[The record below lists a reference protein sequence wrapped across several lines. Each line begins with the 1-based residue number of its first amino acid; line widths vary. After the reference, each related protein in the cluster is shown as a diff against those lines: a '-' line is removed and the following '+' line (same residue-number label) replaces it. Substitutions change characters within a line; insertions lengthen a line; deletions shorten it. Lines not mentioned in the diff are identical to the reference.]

1 MTARRERELFS
12 LILHPILSNFTI
24 GEKMKGRSLGRSI
37 PPSIESEREREKRR
51 RRREMR
57 HLTDF
62 HRWNV

>member
-12 LILHPILSNFTI
+12 LILLPILPNFTI
-24 GEKMKGRSLGRSI
+24 GEKMKGRSLGPFL
-37 PPSIESEREREKRR
+37 PPSIESE
-51 RRREMR
+51 REMR